1 MESRRAGFIS
11 PTCAEPE
18 AEAEAE
24 GRDLSVAPSPPRG
37 SLFKFAQL

>member
-1 MESRRAGFIS
+1 MESGRAGFIS
-11 PTCAEPE
+11 PTCAE